1 MEGTSPALFS
11 FSSFLLLLPTSF
23 ALDILKACLG
33 STTPSLSLQVS
44 RSCVAW
50 SMFDKTIWV
59 KAICR
64 RKKTKTTKKT
74 QTDPISVQ
82 RDKDKGAQPP
92 TCASHSHLQEEKAAC
107 LHTYILLARKKKK
120 KSTSPLLHA
129 FHALLYIQA
138 EHCEFPGAAEPQ
150 PSASAVAISQD
161 TCGFPHLPGGL
172 VLAEHN

>member
-1 MEGTSPALFS
+1 MEGTSPALFF

-64 RKKTKTTKKT
+64 RKKTKTTKKN

-107 LHTYILLARKKKK
+107 LHTYISLARKKKIIHQP
-120 KSTSPLLHA
+120 STSCFPC
-129 FHALLYIQA
+129 FALYSGRAQRVSWCCRAPAQCISCCHITRHLW
-138 EHCEFPGAAEPQ
+138 FSPSPGW
-150 PSASAVAISQD
+150 
-161 TCGFPHLPGGL
+161 PG
-172 VLAEHN
+172 VS